1 MLYYIF
7 SQGVDKNVKPVLSW
21 IKWEG
26 SKNMRGKYFK
36 EITSIEKFDDT
47 KILIDTANKLP
58 DDITF
63 IKIVILLTCVI
74 KEDGKLYPQ
83 IFLEKTLVL

>member
-7 SQGVDKNVKPVLSW
+7 SQGVDKNVKPVLSC

-26 SKNMRGKYFK
+26 SKNMREKYFK
-36 EITSIEKFDDT
+36 EIASIEKFDDT
-47 KILIDTANKLP
+47 KILIDAANKLP

-74 KEDGKLYPQ
+74 KEDGKLYP
-83 IFLEKTLVL
+83 

>member
-1 MLYYIF
+1 
-7 SQGVDKNVKPVLSW
+7 
-21 IKWEG
+21 
-26 SKNMRGKYFK
+26 MREKYFK